1 LRTEE
6 NKDIWPIIPKIPNE
20 GKKFVRR
27 RSSETEKGSEEK
39 DEYEYEALY
48 KGLLSSHKSTT
59 VS

>member
-1 LRTEE
+1 
-6 NKDIWPIIPKIPNE
+6 
-20 GKKFVRR
+20 VRR
-27 RSSETEKGSEEK
+27 RSETEKGSEEK